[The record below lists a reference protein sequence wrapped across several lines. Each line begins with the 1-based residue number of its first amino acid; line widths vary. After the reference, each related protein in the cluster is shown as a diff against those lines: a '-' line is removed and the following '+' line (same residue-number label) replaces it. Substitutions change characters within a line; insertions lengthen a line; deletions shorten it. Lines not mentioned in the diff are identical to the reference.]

1 MQIRDKKILVAGL
14 GLSGQ
19 AAAKLAKS
27 KKACVYVSEIANT
40 KALQKKAKDL
50 RKHGIAVELG
60 RHSAS
65 FLKGTDLLIV
75 SPGLKDNSRA
85 IVWAQRY
92 KVPIISEIEFASWF
106 CPAPIIAITGT
117 NGKSTVTTLIGKVLN
132 KAGKRTI
139 ICGNIGNPFSGEA
152 ARFKSADVVVLEV
165 SSFALRHIKNF
176 RPKVSVILNISQ
188 NHLDYHKTMAEYF
201 RAKSKILV
209 NQKKDDFTV
218 LNFDDAS
225 IRSLAKK
232 TKAKTVF
239 FSKRKVNLPLAI
251 NKCHAA
257 AWLDGNNIKV
267 LWKKKEKI
275 TLSKQRL
282 KLKGVHNYQNIMSAI
297 LACLTQN
304 ADKKKILDAIL
315 SFKGLEHRCEYV
327 TTIRGVRFVNDS
339 KATTVDATACALSI
353 FEGRNVVLVCGG
365 YDKGSNFACI
375 RPLIKKK
382 VRCLVVM
389 GKARNKIKKALG
401 DTVDTITAKNLEHAV
416 WLAFKNA
423 SSGDCVLLSPM
434 CASFDMFKNFE
445 QRGIIF
451 KKIVRDLRQR

>member
-14 GLSGQ
+14 GLSGE

-27 KKACVYVSEIANT
+27 KKACVYVSEITKT

-50 RKHGIAVELG
+50 RKRGIAVELG

-65 FLKGTDLLIV
+65 FLKGADLLIV
-75 SPGLKDNSRA
+75 SPGLKDDSKA
-85 IVWAQRY
+85 VVWAQRH

-106 CPAPIIAITGT
+106 CSAPVIAITGT
-117 NGKSTVTTLIGKVLN
+117 NGKSTVATLIGKVLN

-139 ICGNIGNPFSGEA
+139 VCGNIGNPFSAEA
-152 ARFKSADVVVLEV
+152 ARFKSADIVVLEV
-165 SSFALRHIKNF
+165 SSFALRHIKSF
-176 RPKVSVILNISQ
+176 HPKVSVILNISQ
-188 NHLDYHKTMAEYF
+188 NHLDYHKTMSEYF
-201 RAKSKILV
+201 RAKSRILA
-209 NQKKDDFTV
+209 NQKEDDFTV
-218 LNFDDAS
+218 LNFDDAR

-232 TKAKTVF
+232 TKAKTIY
-239 FSKRKVNLPLAI
+239 FSKRKIHTSLAR

-257 AWLDGNNIKV
+257 AWLDGNNMKV
-267 LWKKKEKI
+267 LWKKKEATI
-275 TLSKQRL
+275 LSKLNL
-282 KLKGVHNYQNIMSAI
+282 KLRGTHNYQNVMSVI

-304 ADKKKILDAIL
+304 VDKKKMLDAIL

-339 KATTVDATACALSI
+339 KATTVDATAQALSI
-353 FEGRNVVLVCGG
+353 FDRKNVVLICGG

-389 GKARNKIKKALG
+389 GKARNKIKQALG
-401 DTVDTITAKNLEHAV
+401 NTVNTVTAKNLEHAV

-423 SSGDCVLLSPM
+423 SPGDCVLLSPM
-434 CASFDMFKNFE
+434 CASFDMFENFE
-445 QRGIIF
+445 QRGAIF
-451 KKIVRDLRQR
+451 KKIVRDLR